1 MIAKQA
7 MELAS
12 LTSIE
17 AWQDQLD
24 WKPFHPGIEI
34 YRLYEPQ
41 QDGSQ
46 AALLR
51 YLPGASVPLHEH
63 PGFEHILVLCGEQS
77 DENGTYT
84 AGSFVINPPGSRH
97 SVISKTGCIVLL
109 IWEKPVIRC

>member
-1 MIAKQA
+1 MIAPQA
-7 MELAS
+7 MKLAN
-12 LTSIE
+12 LTGIE
-17 AWQDQLD
+17 NWQDQLE
-24 WKPFHPGIEI
+24 WQPFDNGIEI
-34 YRLYEPQ
+34 YRLHEPQ

-63 PGFEHILVLCGEQS
+63 PGFEHILVLSGEQS
-77 DENGTYT
+77 DENGTYA
-84 AGSFVINPPGSRH
+84 AGSLVINPPGSRH

>member
-1 MIAKQA
+1 MIAPQA
-7 MELAS
+7 MKLAN
-12 LTSIE
+12 LTSIDT
-17 AWQDQLD
+17 WQDQLKWQTFD
-24 WKPFHPGIEI
+24 TGIEI
-34 YRLYEPQ
+34 YQLYEPQ

-51 YLPGASVPLHEH
+51 YLPGACVPLHEH
-63 PGFEHILVLCGEQS
+63 PGFEHILVLSCEQS

-84 AGSFVINPPGSRH
+84 AGSLVINPPGSRH

>member
-7 MELAS
+7 MELAK

-34 YRLYEPQ
+34 YQLYEPQ

-63 PGFEHILVLCGEQS
+63 PGFEHILVLSGEQS

-97 SVISKTGCIVLL
+97 SVISKIGCIVLL

>member
-7 MELAS
+7 MELAN

-17 AWQDQLD
+17 TWQDQLA
-24 WKPFHPGIEI
+24 WQPFHPGIEI
-34 YRLYEPQ
+34 YQLYEPQ

-51 YLPGASVPLHEH
+51 YLPRASVPLHEH
-63 PGFEHILVLCGEQS
+63 PVFEHILVLSGEQS
-77 DENGTYT
+77 DENGTYA
-84 AGSFVINPPGSRH
+84 AGSLVINPPGSRH